1 MIGRVSNGD
10 LLLIRLQFQTLNDAL
25 NQNQTLTLDLHLDAL
40 RSTRPGPD
48 SPALSLLPLIDKF
61 PGRVN
66 VHLFRSPTLRGLM
79 KAVVPRRF
87 DEGWG
92 TWHAKVYGADDEVIL
107 SG

>member
-1 MIGRVSNGD
+1 MRS
-10 LLLIRLQFQTLNDAL
+10 QFQTLHDAL
-25 NQNQTLTLDLHLDAL
+25 TQNQSLTLDLHLDAL
-40 RSTRPGPD
+40 RSTRPGLD
-48 SPALSLLPLIDKF
+48 SPVLSLLPLINTF
-61 PGRVN
+61 PERVN